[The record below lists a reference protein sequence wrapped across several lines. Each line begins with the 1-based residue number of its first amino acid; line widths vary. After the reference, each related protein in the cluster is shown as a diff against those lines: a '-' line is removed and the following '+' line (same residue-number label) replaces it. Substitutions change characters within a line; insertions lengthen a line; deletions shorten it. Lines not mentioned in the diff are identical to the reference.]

1 MFMDKQIH
9 VNMDTNVYFVI
20 QIGQVSDGGVI
31 SVSRHVNSY
40 NIVVST
46 CSKLLFSDFKHYK
59 S

>member
-1 MFMDKQIH
+1 MDKQIH

-46 CSKLLFSDFKHYK
+46 CSKLLFSDFRHYK